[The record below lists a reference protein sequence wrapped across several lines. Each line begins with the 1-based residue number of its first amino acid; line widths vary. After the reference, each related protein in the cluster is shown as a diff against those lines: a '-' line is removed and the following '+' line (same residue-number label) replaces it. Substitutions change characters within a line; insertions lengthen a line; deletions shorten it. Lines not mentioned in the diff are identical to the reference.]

1 MALDRSLGPLVGS
14 SVTMDFFSIFVWY
27 FKPMTSL
34 FLSYNLMVQCQFF
47 KISITSTWSRTIKQ
61 FTNKLSSLL
70 KYQKRDLALNSSTVT
85 AVMHGYEDRSTCQ
98 WRSLSRIN
106 WKGLCIFLA
115 VPLRGGTVTDVC
127 TIYYVGI
134 FPMQSVLFRYVHP
147 ARRVNSPLSGHK
159 GHVYVGVFLS
169 NTECINKNGKL
180 SSYYWY

>member
-1 MALDRSLGPLVGS
+1 
-14 SVTMDFFSIFVWY
+14 
-27 FKPMTSL
+27 MTSL
-34 FLSYNLMVQCQFF
+34 FLSFNLMVQYQVF
-47 KISITSTWSRTIKQ
+47 KISITSTW
-61 FTNKLSSLL
+61 LLDSSQVSYILYWNT
-70 KYQKRDLALNSSTVT
+70 KKETYLALNSSTVT
-85 AVMHGYEDRSTCQ
+85 AIMHGYEDRSTCQ

-159 GHVYVGVFLS
+159 GHVYNDCRLDQH
-169 NTECINKNGKL
+169 K
-180 SSYYWY
+180 Y